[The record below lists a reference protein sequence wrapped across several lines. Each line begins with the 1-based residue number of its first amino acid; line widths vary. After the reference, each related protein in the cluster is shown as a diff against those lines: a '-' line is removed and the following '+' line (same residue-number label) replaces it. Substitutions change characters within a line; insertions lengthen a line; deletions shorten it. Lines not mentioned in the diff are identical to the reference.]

1 KKFDKE
7 AKIFSFPRPAE
18 IDIIIKDKKRIAIEV
33 KSSVS
38 LSDVEE
44 FLKSIKFYEI
54 EENEKIDEK
63 IIVAIFCRPG
73 VEEYIKELNIK
84 LIKGIEETKE
94 YFKS

>member
-1 KKFDKE
+1 M
-7 AKIFSFPRPAE
+7 
-18 IDIIIKDKKRIAIEV
+18 IKDKKRIAIEV

>member
-1 KKFDKE
+1 M
-7 AKIFSFPRPAE
+7 
-18 IDIIIKDKKRIAIEV
+18 
-33 KSSVS
+33 
-38 LSDVEE
+38 
-44 FLKSIKFYEI
+44 KSIKFYEI